1 MVKIGLDIYINF
13 FNLRRKIM
21 DLGLKEKIAIV
32 TGGASNI
39 GRGISQV
46 LAAEGVKVVIADID
60 QKQAEKTVGDI
71 KASGGNAIAI
81 KVDLTK
87 YSEVEAMVKKV
98 MDQYKSV
105 DILVNNV
112 GWDAFAF
119 FVDTTP
125 ESWDKVINLNY
136 KTMLNC
142 CRAVLP
148 HMIGKKSGNIV
159 SIASD
164 AGRVGQPR
172 ESVYS
177 GCKGAMIAL
186 TKTLAR
192 ENGRFNIRVNVVSAG
207 GTPPASNDAVGEFSM
222 HQGRPS
228 MPPPTPEQIKENQ
241 RTYPLSRTGTAED
254 IGNAVAFLVS
264 DDRAGII
271 TGQTLSVSRGYS
283 MVG

>member
-1 MVKIGLDIYINF
+1 
-13 FNLRRKIM
+13 M
-21 DLGLKEKIAIV
+21 DLGLKGKVAIV

-39 GRGISQV
+39 GRGISLV
-46 LAAEGVKVVIADID
+46 LGAEGAYVVIADID
-60 QKQAEKTVGDI
+60 ERQAEKTAGDI
-71 KASGGNAIAI
+71 KAKGGKALAV

-87 YSEVEAMVKKV
+87 YDETEAMVNRVANELKG
-98 MDQYKSV
+98 V

-112 GWDAFAF
+112 GWDVFGF
-119 FVDTTP
+119 FVDTKP
-125 ESWDKVINLNY
+125 DFWDKVITLNY

-148 HMIGKKSGNIV
+148 HMIARKSGNIV

-192 ENGRFNIRVNVVSAG
+192 ENGRFNIRCNVVSPG
-207 GTPPASNDAVGEFSM
+207 GTPPAFLEKRTPDWGKVG
-222 HQGRPS
+222 GRP
-228 MPPPTPEQIKENQ
+228 TDFK
-241 RTYPLSRTGTAED
+241 
-254 IGNAVAFLVS
+254 
-264 DDRAGII
+264 
-271 TGQTLSVSRGYS
+271 
-283 MVG
+283 

>member
-1 MVKIGLDIYINF
+1 
-13 FNLRRKIM
+13 M
-21 DLGLKEKIAIV
+21 DLGLKGKTAIV

-39 GRGISQV
+39 GRGISIT
-46 LAAEGVKVVIADID
+46 LAGEGANVVIADLD
-60 QKQAEKTVGDI
+60 QKQADKTANDI
-71 KASGGNAIAI
+71 KAAGGKAFVA

-87 YSEVEAMVKKV
+87 YNEVEAMVKKV
-98 MDQYKSV
+98 LDQFKSV
-105 DILVNNV
+105 DILVNNI

-119 FVDTTP
+119 FVETTP

-148 HMIGKKSGNIV
+148 HMIERKSGNIV

-177 GCKGAMIAL
+177 GCKGAIIAI

-192 ENGRFNIRVNVVSAG
+192 ENGRFNIRVNVVSPG
-207 GTPPASNDAVGEFSM
+207 GTPPAGPGDVGELSM
-222 HQGRPS
+222 HYGRLAA
-228 MPPPTPEQIKENQ
+228 PPPTPERIKEMQ
-241 RTYPLSRTGTAED
+241 RLYPINRTVTAED
-254 IGNAVAFLVS
+254 IGNAVAFLAS
-264 DDRAGII
+264 ERAGLI
-271 TGQTLSVSRGYS
+271 TGQTISVSGGYV
-283 MVG
+283 MI

>member
-1 MVKIGLDIYINF
+1 
-13 FNLRRKIM
+13 M
-21 DLGLKEKIAIV
+21 DLGLKEKTAIV

-39 GRGISQV
+39 GRGIS
-46 LAAEGVKVVIADID
+46 LILGAEGANVVIADID
-60 QKQAEKTVGDI
+60 QKQAEKTAGDI
-71 KASGGNAIAI
+71 KAAGGKAMAI

-87 YSEVEAMVKKV
+87 YDEVEVMVNKV
-98 MDQYKSV
+98 IQELKGV

-112 GWDAFAF
+112 GWDTFAF
-119 FVDTTP
+119 FVDTKP
-125 ESWDKVINLNY
+125 ELWDKVIALNY

-148 HMIGKKSGNIV
+148 HMIAKKSGSIV

-192 ENGRFNIRVNVVSAG
+192 ENGRFNIRLNVVSPG
-207 GTPPASNDAVGEFSM
+207 GTPPGSDQDVGELSM
-222 HQGRPS
+222 HYGRPPQ
-228 MPPPTPEQIKENQ
+228 PPPTPERMKEMQ
-241 RTYPLSRTGTAED
+241 RMYPISRTGTAED
-254 IGNAVAFLVS
+254 IGNAVAFLAS
-264 DDRAGII
+264 DRASLI
-271 TGQTLSVSRGYS
+271 TGQTLSVSGGYT
-283 MVG
+283 MI

>member
-1 MVKIGLDIYINF
+1 
-13 FNLRRKIM
+13 M
-21 DLGLKEKIAIV
+21 DLGLKDKVAIV

-39 GRGISQV
+39 GRGIS
-46 LAAEGVKVVIADID
+46 LILGAEGAHIVIADID
-60 QKQAEKTVGDI
+60 EKQAQKTAGDI
-71 KASGGNAIAI
+71 KAAGGQATAI
-81 KVDLTK
+81 KVDLTS
-87 YSEVEAMVKKV
+87 YEAVEAMVNKV
-98 MDQYKSV
+98 IAELKGV

-112 GWDAFAF
+112 GWDTFAF
-119 FVDTTP
+119 FVDTKP
-125 ESWDKVINLNY
+125 DLWEKVITLNY

-148 HMIGKKSGNIV
+148 HMIARKSGNIV

-192 ENGRFNIRVNVVSAG
+192 ENGRFNIRANVVSPG
-207 GTPPASNDAVGEFSM
+207 GTPPASAADVGEQSM
-222 HQGRPS
+222 HYGRPP
-228 MPPPTPEQIKENQ
+228 MPPPTPEQMKEMQ
-241 RTYPLSRTGTAED
+241 RMYPINRTVTAAD

-264 DDRAGII
+264 ERAGLI
-271 TGQTLSVSRGYS
+271 TGQTLSVSGGYT
-283 MVG
+283 ML